1 MHNQSDLKVNYHSRT
16 FFSHTIRSAL
26 LKYVSFAKFLTR
38 ERCLWWPSLEAAT
51 PPGHPDFQASGILSD
66 GALGRRCYLL
76 IPGDLNNALQLCFQT
91 PSRPRRTAIIFR
103 QLGSA
108 DYDLGRRP
116 APSREESVSLL
127 AIPEWR
133 LHPHIFQEA
142 PMAHA
147 ITILQVDNTITLV
160 APTYLIYVYPQY
172 VSMRAA
178 IVAI

>member
-1 MHNQSDLKVNYHSRT
+1 MVVGDILDAWCAGRPELCASSAAKRGPRAPSQEGCPQLSESHS
-16 FFSHTIRSAL
+16 FS
-26 LKYVSFAKFLTR
+26 
-38 ERCLWWPSLEAAT
+38 
-51 PPGHPDFQASGILSD
+51 SD
-66 GALGRRCYLL
+66 GALSRCYLL

-103 QLGSA
+103 QLGPE

-160 APTYLIYVYPQY
+160 APTYLIYVYPQC

>member
-1 MHNQSDLKVNYHSRT
+1 MGLSGLKSQAT
-16 FFSHTIRSAL
+16 KGF
-26 LKYVSFAKFLTR
+26 KYVSFAKFLTR

-51 PPGHPDFQASGILSD
+51 PPGHPDFRASGILSD

-103 QLGSA
+103 QLVSA

-142 PMAHA
+142 PVAHA
-147 ITILQVDNTITLV
+147 ITNLQLDSTITSV
-160 APTYLIYVYPQY
+160 APTDLIYVYPQY

-178 IVAI
+178 TVAI

>member
-1 MHNQSDLKVNYHSRT
+1 MVRGAARLCASSAAKRGPRAPSQEGCPQLSESHS
-16 FFSHTIRSAL
+16 FS
-26 LKYVSFAKFLTR
+26 
-38 ERCLWWPSLEAAT
+38 
-51 PPGHPDFQASGILSD
+51 SD
-66 GALGRRCYLL
+66 GALSRCYLL

-133 LHPHIFQEA
+133 LHLHIFQEA
-142 PMAHA
+142 PVAHA
-147 ITILQVDNTITLV
+147 ITNLQLDNTITSV
-160 APTYLIYVYPQY
+160 AVSYTHLTLPTIY
-172 VSMRAA
+172 SE
-178 IVAI
+178 

>member
-1 MHNQSDLKVNYHSRT
+1 MVDEPARCRH
-16 FFSHTIRSAL
+16 SAL
-26 LKYVSFAKFLTR
+26 WQTKGSPHPSFKRVARLHLYPTHSLSAAFGR
-38 ERCLWWPSLEAAT
+38 SLEAAT
-51 PPGHPDFQASGILSD
+51 PPGHPDYQASGILSD

-160 APTYLIYVYPQY
+160 ATTYLIYVYPQY

>member
-1 MHNQSDLKVNYHSRT
+1 MVVGDILDAWCVGRPELRASSAAKRGPRAPSQEGCPQLSESHS
-16 FFSHTIRSAL
+16 FS
-26 LKYVSFAKFLTR
+26 
-38 ERCLWWPSLEAAT
+38 
-51 PPGHPDFQASGILSD
+51 SD

-76 IPGDLNNALQLCFQT
+76 IPGDLNSVLQLCFRT
-91 PSRPRRTAIIFR
+91 HSRSRRTAIIFR

-142 PMAHA
+142 PVAHA

>member
-1 MHNQSDLKVNYHSRT
+1 MVVGDILDAWCAGRPELCASSAAKRGPRAPSQEGCPQLSESHS
-16 FFSHTIRSAL
+16 FS
-26 LKYVSFAKFLTR
+26 
-38 ERCLWWPSLEAAT
+38 
-51 PPGHPDFQASGILSD
+51 SD
-66 GALGRRCYLL
+66 GALSRCYLL

-133 LHPHIFQEA
+133 LHPHIFQE
-142 PMAHA
+142 
-147 ITILQVDNTITLV
+147 
-160 APTYLIYVYPQY
+160 
-172 VSMRAA
+172 SAA
-178 IVAI
+178 ALPVQNLNRHDGARNYDPSSG

>member
-1 MHNQSDLKVNYHSRT
+1 MFRSRNCW
-16 FFSHTIRSAL
+16 L
-26 LKYVSFAKFLTR
+26 AKGAFGGGGH
-38 ERCLWWPSLEAAT
+38 AAR
-51 PPGHPDFQASGILSD
+51 GHPDFRASGILSD

-76 IPGDLNNALQLCFQT
+76 IPGDLNNALQLGFQT

-133 LHPHIFQEA
+133 LHLHIFQE
-142 PMAHA
+142 
-147 ITILQVDNTITLV
+147 
-160 APTYLIYVYPQY
+160 
-172 VSMRAA
+172 SAA
-178 IVAI
+178 ALPVQNLNRHDGRTH

>member
-1 MHNQSDLKVNYHSRT
+1 MVAIAGGGHAARPPRFPGLRHPFRW
-16 FFSHTIRSAL
+16 RPGA
-26 LKYVSFAKFLTR
+26 
-38 ERCLWWPSLEAAT
+38 SL
-51 PPGHPDFQASGILSD
+51 F
-66 GALGRRCYLL
+66 YLL

-91 PSRPRRTAIIFR
+91 PSRSRRTAIIFR
-103 QLGSA
+103 QLVSA